1 MERKNLFR
9 AKCQTFPKEWMYGQI
24 IEVGRKYYLCHEFC
38 IIELSE
44 DEKILRA
51 NFELAQPKTIN
62 QYTGV
67 KDSNGVGIY
76 EGDIVEIRDLKHNY
90 INIAKVKWNEE
101 MGSWGLQEKGKDF
114 VGVYSLGSWKTYHTL
129 KVIGNIHDNP
139 ELIINREK

>member
-51 NFELAQPKTIN
+51 NFELAQPKTIS
-62 QYTGV
+62 QYTCV
-67 KDSNGVGIY
+67 KSTRN
-76 EGDIVEIRDLKHNY
+76 
-90 INIAKVKWNEE
+90 
-101 MGSWGLQEKGKDF
+101 Q
-114 VGVYSLGSWKTYHTL
+114 
-129 KVIGNIHDNP
+129 
-139 ELIINREK
+139 